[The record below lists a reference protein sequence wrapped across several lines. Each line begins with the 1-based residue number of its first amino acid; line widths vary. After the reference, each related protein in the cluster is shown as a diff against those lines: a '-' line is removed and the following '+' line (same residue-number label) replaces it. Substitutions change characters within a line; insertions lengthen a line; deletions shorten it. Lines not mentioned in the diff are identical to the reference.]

1 MMMLSSSVTSFAPA
15 IQPVR
20 MAPTAGPV
28 MSAKADLEAFAKE
41 LNPIIGYWDPLGL
54 ADLDFWG
61 QGNDATIAF
70 LRHAEIKHGRVAM
83 AGFVGY
89 LAHANSFRFPF
100 PGPQSVVAPG
110 ASPAEVWDQI
120 PFAAKLQII
129 ATVGVL
135 EHISEDKAFLSADGT
150 SHYMRGGKPGYFPTF
165 KANVHPCPRNLWD
178 PFGFTKGLSEEAKSK
193 KLVTEVNNGR
203 LAMLGL
209 FGFLAESKVPGS
221 VPALTGIV
229 KPYDGDYMQPFLP
242 TGPDAYDLWTVGNI
256 WSNL

>member
-1 MMMLSSSVTSFAPA
+1 MLFTASAVTSFAPTV
-15 IQPVR
+15 QPSRTV
-20 MAPTAGPV
+20 ASCGPT
-28 MSAKADLEAFAKE
+28 MSAKSDLEAFAVE
-41 LNPIIGYWDPLGL
+41 CNPIIGYWDPLGL
-54 ADLDFWG
+54 ADLDFWD
-61 QGNDATIAF
+61 QGNDATIGF

-89 LAHANSFRFPF
+89 CLHANGVTFPF
-100 PGPQSVVAPG
+100 AGPQSVVEAG

-129 ATVGVL
+129 GFVGVL
-135 EHISEDKAFLSADGT
+135 EHVSEDKSFLAADGT
-150 SHYMRGGKPGYFPTF
+150 THYMRGGKPGYFPSF
-165 KANVHPCPRNLWD
+165 KANVHPCPLNLFD
-178 PFGFTKGLSEEAKSK
+178 PFGFTKKLSEEAKSK
-193 KLVTEVNNGR
+193 KLVAEVNNGR

-221 VPALTGIV
+221 VPALTGLI
-229 KPYDGDYMQPFLP
+229 KPYAGDYMQPFAP